1 MMDIQASSNSI
12 TEGRNVTIICNIRSN
27 PVASRTFWLF
37 QDEKI
42 LNSPNVLSEGANLF
56 IQGIKRT
63 DAGNYSCQAS
73 NIKGT
78 SRAAIQVNVEY
89 APVCQDIEIS
99 AKHRIEHNKDV
110 ANVTCNLSSNPG
122 NVTFYWM
129 TRNSSSN
136 HSWSTGR
143 DSYTL
148 LELDENL
155 LEMFCWGENVVGL
168 QKSACTFSFD
178 DTKKAGQDV
187 IFIISFVAIL
197 CFIIFLAFFR
207 KLCERDRK
215 DPEVESNE
223 VIGLK
228 DGGCGQMI
236 NNCVKS
242 KGTSTKNECLT
253 NLLSSDFS
261 KITIKNKNSS
271 TIPDVSIQTVS

>member
-1 MMDIQASSNSI
+1 MDIHASSNSI
-12 TEGRNVTIICNIRSN
+12 TEGSNVTIICNIRSN

-155 LEMFCWGENVVGL
+155 FEMFCWGENAIGL
-168 QKSACTFSFD
+168 QKVFPKSKYDGIKEDTSIYD
-178 DTKKAGQDV
+178 DNEATSRMNEIVPWSWSSTLARSSIMLTWRFMTLLKGTKICNEAKMAGQLKIWDLA
-187 IFIISFVAIL
+187 SSIL
-197 CFIIFLAFFR
+197 
-207 KLCERDRK
+207 
-215 DPEVESNE
+215 
-223 VIGLK
+223 
-228 DGGCGQMI
+228 
-236 NNCVKS
+236 
-242 KGTSTKNECLT
+242 
-253 NLLSSDFS
+253 
-261 KITIKNKNSS
+261 
-271 TIPDVSIQTVS
+271 